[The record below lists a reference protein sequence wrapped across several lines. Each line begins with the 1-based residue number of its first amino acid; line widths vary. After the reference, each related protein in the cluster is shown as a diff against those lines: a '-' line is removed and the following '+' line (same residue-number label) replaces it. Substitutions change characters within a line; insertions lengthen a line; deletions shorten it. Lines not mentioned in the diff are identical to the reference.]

1 MVSPTEK
8 CGAVR
13 TDSLRGRL
21 TGRLF
26 GVLSGILSI
35 KPFAMLSMVLDR
47 LSVELVGSDAFS
59 GVADPRVSEKTPPI
73 GSCIDALSIARG
85 GGVASSCLDMAM

>member
-13 TDSLRGRL
+13 TGSLRGRL

-26 GVLSGILSI
+26 GILSGILSI
-35 KPFAMLSMVLDR
+35 RPFAMLSMVLDR
-47 LSVELVGSDAFS
+47 LSVELVGSAVFS
-59 GVADPRVSEKTPPI
+59 GVAAPRVSEKTPPI
-73 GSCIDALSIARG
+73 GNCVDTLSIARG
-85 GGVASSCLDMAM
+85 GGVASSCLEMAM